1 MSKGGIGNDNGRH
14 KIFKTEQGKS
24 AGRGKLSS
32 YVSINLNT
40 VWGDFAPASRAKL
53 GQ

>member
-1 MSKGGIGNDNGRH
+1 MT
-14 KIFKTEQGKS
+14 TEGTRFLRQDKEECIYR